1 MVPHLSAVTSAGR
14 PWTNHRS
21 QSATPLPLKQR
32 PPPRS
37 RGPRSFAWGGHW
49 LREWAGRS
57 GAARPRGLDHSWAW
71 TSSAAAAGAWNGP
84 ACCARRRRRRASFP
98 FFLSGKKGALALG
111 LCCGAPG
118 AACSVGCGAAAFCSY
133 TRCDVR
139 GPAALG
145 LGSGR
150 GEAGGQIWAAS
161 GTGVLDWSCMIWEWS
176 GGIR

>member
-1 MVPHLSAVTSAGR
+1 MLPS
-14 PWTNHRS
+14 TNHQS
-21 QSATPLPLKQR
+21 QISKRLPSARR

-37 RGPRSFAWGGHW
+37 RGPRSSGLVSHL
-49 LREWAGRS
+49 LRESAGRS
-57 GAARPRGLDHSWAW
+57 GAARPRGLDRSSGW
-71 TSSAAAAGAWNGP
+71 TSSAAAAGASTGP

-139 GPAALG
+139 GGAALG
-145 LGSGR
+145 LGSGP
-150 GEAGGQIWAAS
+150 GEAGGQFWAAS
-161 GTGVLDWSCMIWEWS
+161 GTGVLDWSCMIGEWS
-176 GGIR
+176 GRIR